1 MGSRFDKRKILA
13 MDLSLNLP
21 AFCVAEVENG
31 KLTVLELSHIDNKK
45 EKGLTPAEKLGKLY
59 DHLKELFQKH
69 GGFDVVVREKGFSR
83 FANTTQLLFRVVGV
97 SDLIALQLAGIKA
110 VDEITPTAIKT
121 AVAGYSRADKKEV
134 EEGVRKLLQE
144 HQKDIEF
151 YSDDESD
158 SVAVALAYCMKKGWL
173 I

>member
-1 MGSRFDKRKILA
+1 MKNNDILILA

-21 AFCVAEVENG
+21 AFCVARVENG
-31 KLTVLELSHIDNKK
+31 VFKVIEVSHVDNKK
-45 EKGLTPAEKLGKLY
+45 EKGLTTAEKLGRISW
-59 DHLKELFQKH
+59 HLKNIFQKY

-97 SDLIALQLAGIKA
+97 SDLVAYDEMALR
-110 VDEITPTAIKT
+110 EIEEIPPTTVKT
-121 AVAGYSRADKKEV
+121 TVAGYSRADKQEV
-134 EEGVRKLLQE
+134 EEGVRELLQE

-158 SVAVALAYCMKKGWL
+158 AVAVALTWAIRKGVL
-173 I
+173 N